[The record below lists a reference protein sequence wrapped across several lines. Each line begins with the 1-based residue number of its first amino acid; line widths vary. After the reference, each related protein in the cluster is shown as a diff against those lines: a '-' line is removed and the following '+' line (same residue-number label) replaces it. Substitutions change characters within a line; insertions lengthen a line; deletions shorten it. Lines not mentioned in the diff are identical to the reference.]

1 MSPDKHRQG
10 CHDRPRPMGQQR
22 AEQQGLPLDPGR
34 GGEQRRKGRKTV
46 KIRVGSEGT
55 GRHPWYFSR

>member
-1 MSPDKHRQG
+1 MSPDKRRQG
-10 CHDRPRPMGQQR
+10 CNDRPRPTGQQR
-22 AEQQGLPLDPGR
+22 AEQQGLSLDPGR

-46 KIRVGSEGT
+46 KILVGSEGT